1 LRVSFEASAKHQIEK
16 AKKEITRSAS
26 VETKKLN
33 NALASAKKQMST
45 VVSTNQKQQQKI
57 ENLERQ
63 LASKTTPQHEGLADE
78 KILMAALKKEYP
90 KDNFLNT
97 GKGGDIVHE
106 VNEGQKTIGVI
117 VYECKRVSH
126 WSNGHVEQTAQARLQ
141 RQADYGV
148 LVTNAMKKGTSGMFV
163 QKGIVVIHTGGV
175 LALVAILRENLVTVA
190 RLRLSKIEREEAV
203 KLTMGYIQGSEFK
216 NSMEVVVR
224 KAVEMAE
231 DLKKEQQDHMKTW
244 LKRYEGL
251 KAVYVNAAGVRSK
264 TQVLLTGKTA
274 KQLETEDVRA
284 FPSLEGNPPKLLS
297 KD

>member
-1 LRVSFEASAKHQIEK
+1 
-16 AKKEITRSAS
+16 
-26 VETKKLN
+26 
-33 NALASAKKQMST
+33 
-45 VVSTNQKQQQKI
+45 
-57 ENLERQ
+57 
-63 LASKTTPQHEGLADE
+63 
-78 KILMAALKKEYP
+78 
-90 KDNFLNT
+90 
-97 GKGGDIVHE
+97 
-106 VNEGQKTIGVI
+106 
-117 VYECKRVSH
+117 
-126 WSNGHVEQTAQARLQ
+126 
-141 RQADYGV
+141 
-148 LVTNAMKKGTSGMFV
+148 MFV
-163 QKGIVVIHTGGV
+163 QKGIGVIHTGGV